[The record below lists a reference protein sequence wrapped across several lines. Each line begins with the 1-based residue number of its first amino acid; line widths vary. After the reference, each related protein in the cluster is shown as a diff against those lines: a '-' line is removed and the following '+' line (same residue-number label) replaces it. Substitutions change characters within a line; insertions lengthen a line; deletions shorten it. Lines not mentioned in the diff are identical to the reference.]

1 MSMMTRNSHPALA
14 MTDGIAMST
23 GDFLLLCGRILL
35 AWIFVRSGY
44 AKVTDLNAFAAS
56 MPGRGL
62 PTFLAYIA
70 GPFEFLGG
78 IAIMLGL
85 ATRYVALIF
94 LVFLVI
100 ATFSTHAY
108 WTFADAAQR
117 RIQDVMFYKNV
128 SMFGGVLYLFVAGPG
143 KFSLDHW
150 LSKK

>member
-1 MSMMTRNSHPALA
+1 MSMMTRSSHPALA
-14 MTDGIAMST
+14 MTDGIATST

-44 AKVTDLNAFAAS
+44 GKIMDLNAFAAT

-70 GPFEFLGG
+70 GPFEFFGG
-78 IAIMLGL
+78 IAILLGL

-108 WTFADAAQR
+108 WTFKDVAQL
-117 RIQDVMFYKNV
+117 RIQDTMFYKNV
-128 SMFGGVLYLFVAGPG
+128 AIFGGMLYLFVTGPG